1 MPSKWTIFS
10 TQIRCIMIDLVLSS
24 PDELRELIA
33 DVCAVMGRIILL
45 APPDQQRDICVFV
58 AREINEMLEQVL
70 HLNNTMPH

>member
-1 MPSKWTIFS
+1 MVEK
-10 TQIRCIMIDLVLSS
+10 IDLVPSQ

-70 HLNNTMPH
+70 HGDNTTSH